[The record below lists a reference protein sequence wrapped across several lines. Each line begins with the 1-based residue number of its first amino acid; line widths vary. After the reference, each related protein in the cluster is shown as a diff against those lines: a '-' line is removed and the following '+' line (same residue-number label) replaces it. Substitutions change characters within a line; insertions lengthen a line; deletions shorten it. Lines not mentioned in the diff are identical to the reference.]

1 MSVNNILKSFSSF
14 FNRGNNKNDNNLNQ
28 GKEFLSYENV
38 YKNIVQPHLEP
49 IQTTTSPNLSSL
61 VETLET
67 EESLKDKNHVNHQD
81 MSNIEKEFNKKL
93 SEYTVT
99 YKSLMESIINNTTED
114 KNISIKYHGKVV
126 KDKDGNFIYINNYG
140 FTHKY
145 LSDSWSYNDSSC
157 PDTVTDIEN
166 NILNKFKT
174 GPNMGSGQACKI
186 AGQNI
191 ENNQTKEIAWVDIKG
206 FKHVYPQE
214 LWKNKKES
222 CNIEPIKL
230 SSKAYDNIPNGP
242 PMEENTDCLKLNVD
256 PLLWSKL
263 QKLNNELISLSE
275 IMLNELNKLKTS
287 NNSNLDLENKI
298 NKLNNN
304 IKQLSYNK
312 DNINSIRGQEE
323 FSANYATVNQ
333 YQKNIWLILAILLLL
348 GLFRSLS
355 GTDDTIIGS
364 ILIIVL
370 IFVLYFV
377 MKTYYN

>member
-14 FNRGNNKNDNNLNQ
+14 FNIGNNKSDNNLNQ

-38 YKNIVQPHLEP
+38 YKNMVQPHLEP

-61 VETLET
+61 VETLES
-67 EESLKDKNHVNHQD
+67 ESSLKDKKHVDHHD

-93 SEYTVT
+93 AEYTAT
-99 YKSLMESIINNTTED
+99 YKSFMENIINNTED

-157 PDTVTDIEN
+157 PDAVTAIEN

-230 SSKAYDNIPNGP
+230 SSKAYDNIQNGP
-242 PMEENTDCLKLNVD
+242 PMEQNTDCLKINVD

-275 IMLNELNKLKTS
+275 TMLNELNNLKTT
-287 NNSNLDLENKI
+287 NNSNLEIENKI

-304 IKQLSYNK
+304 IKQLSHNK
-312 DNINSIRGQEE
+312 DNITSIQGQQE
-323 FSANYATVNQ
+323 FSSNYATANQ

>member
-14 FNRGNNKNDNNLNQ
+14 FNIGNNKSDNNLNQ

-38 YKNIVQPHLEP
+38 YKNMVQPHLEP

-61 VETLET
+61 VETLES
-67 EESLKDKNHVNHQD
+67 ESSLKDKKHVDHHD

-93 SEYTVT
+93 AEYTAT
-99 YKSLMESIINNTTED
+99 YKSFMENIINNTED

-157 PDTVTDIEN
+157 PDAVTAIEN

-242 PMEENTDCLKLNVD
+242 PMEQNTDCLKINVD

-275 IMLNELNKLKTS
+275 TMLNELNNLKTT
-287 NNSNLDLENKI
+287 NNSNLEIENKI

-304 IKQLSYNK
+304 IKQLSHNK
-312 DNINSIRGQEE
+312 DNITSIQGQQE
-323 FSANYATVNQ
+323 FSSNYATANQ